1 MQALI
6 RMSPF
11 LFPLLWSTGF
21 IGAKYGLPYIQPLSF
36 LALRFVVV
44 LLVFAGIML
53 ALKPAMPTS
62 RSAYKNVCI
71 AGLLIHGVYLAG
83 VFIAIK
89 LGLPAGI
96 AAVIVGVQPVL
107 TVLLVDK
114 LKSLPL
120 LLVALLGFVGLLLVL
135 NTAGV
140 SPEPN
145 ASVPSIA
152 YFPVIV
158 SLLAIT
164 FGTIFQ
170 KRTSSNINVITSTF
184 LQYIPTTIFFIAAA
198 VIFER
203 HQFSEIIWHTDL
215 FFAIFWL
222 TGVLSIGAVLL
233 MNLLY
238 KYKSANIAASYF
250 YLSPPFA
257 LLIAYFLFDEQLT
270 ILNVMGICLVVL
282 SIYLTSFFTQ
292 KVSVNKN

>member
-6 RMSPF
+6 RTSPF

-21 IGAKYGLPYIQPLSF
+21 IGAKYGFPYIQPLSF

-44 LLVFAGIML
+44 LLIFVGIVL
-53 ALKPAMPTS
+53 VLKPAMPTS
-62 RSAYKNVCI
+62 RQAYKNLFI
-71 AGLLIHGVYLAG
+71 AGLLIHGIYLAG

-96 AAVIVGVQPVL
+96 AAVVVGIQPVL

-114 LKSLPL
+114 LQSLAL

-135 NTAGV
+135 
-140 SPEPN
+140 
-145 ASVPSIA
+145 SIA
-152 YFPVIV
+152 GASTSSNEVVPNIAYLPVIV
-158 SLLAIT
+158 SLFAIT
-164 FGTIFQ
+164 CGTVFQ
-170 KRTSSNINVITSTF
+170 KRTSSGINVITSTF
-184 LQYIPTTIFFIAAA
+184 LQYIPTTIFFVIAA

-203 HQFSEIIWHTDL
+203 HQFAEIIWHADL

-222 TGVLSIGAVLL
+222 TMVLSIGAVLL

-270 ILNVMGICLVVL
+270 FLNVVGICLVVL
-282 SIYLTSFFTQ
+282 SIYLTSFFT
-292 KVSVNKN
+292 KKLSIK